1 MRYSYDK
8 LKEIYS
14 RKECYSPRRIDIDNY
29 PGTSFPRMVAI
40 QKIVKNLSKEQLNGP
55 WNEVR
60 KTLISSGGLRDLPI
74 TRHSFNDYNHCD
86 LVAMN
91 SIMYD
96 KKNEGRVKSIAY
108 SNDLGDVIREASL
121 PELGPGGSW
130 TTCMIGSGKNPPQDV
145 AHIQFKSKIAFKLIW
160 IPDNY
165 DTFVLVDDDGNILAR
180 GSPTGELPS
189 ISERKANYNIVKDS
203 KYVKNI

>member
-1 MRYSYDK
+1 MRYSYEK
-8 LKEIYS
+8 LNENY
-14 RKECYSPRRIDIDNY
+14 PRQEYYVQKDDIY
-29 PGTSFPRMVAI
+29 PGTSISRMIAI
-40 QKIVKNLSKEQLNGP
+40 QTRVKSLTKEQLSGS

-60 KTLISSGGLRDLPI
+60 KTLLRSGGLRDLPI

-86 LVAMN
+86 LVAIN
-91 SIMYD
+91 TNMYD
-96 KKNEGRVKSIAY
+96 KKNEGRVKGIEYA
-108 SNDLGDVIREASL
+108 NNLGDVIREASL

-160 IPDNY
+160 VPYNY

-180 GSPTGELPS
+180 GRPSGELP
-189 ISERKANYNIVKDS
+189 ILSERKANYSIVKDS
-203 KYVKNI
+203 KYARNI